1 MIFIGKN
8 IITHPPFPTQKEATM
23 IEIILFIFE
32 LCDVTQYF
40 AQLRSA
46 CPAILGWAFIFLF
59 STKCHGGGGHK
70 ACH

>member
-1 MIFIGKN
+1 
-8 IITHPPFPTQKEATM
+8 M

-46 CPAILGWAFIFLF
+46 CPAMLGWAFLF
-59 STKCHGGGGHK
+59 STNIMGEGDTKPVTNLK
-70 ACH
+70 KIIYLA